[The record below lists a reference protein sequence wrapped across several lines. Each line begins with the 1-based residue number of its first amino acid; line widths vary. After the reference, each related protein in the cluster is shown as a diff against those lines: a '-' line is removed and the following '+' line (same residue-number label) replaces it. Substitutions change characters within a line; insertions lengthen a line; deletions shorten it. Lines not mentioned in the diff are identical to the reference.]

1 MVNILGNKVAQK
13 IVGKHFLAKGF
24 FVTLQMCTFR
34 IWPLETAIMQVKLRL
49 SQKKLWSN

>member
-24 FVTLQMCTFR
+24 FVITNVYFQNM
-34 IWPLETAIMQVKLRL
+34 AIRNCDYAK
-49 SQKKLWSN
+49 